1 MAMENRLQSLGTGPA
16 AFSNQGGGPN
26 DKVVGEHVSQQSLIA
41 NTQTNGPDDGED
53 FPDGG
58 KEAWLCAAGTA
69 GIMFCTLGYANSF
82 GVFQAYYMHHQLRDH
97 SPDDISWIGSI
108 QVFLVFASGAVGGP
122 IFDRFGAWVIRPAA
136 IAYLASV
143 MLTSVCTAYWH
154 FVLAQGVLSGVSN
167 GLLMFPAMA
176 AVPQHFNRRRGAAMG
191 LAIAGSSLGAVVFP
205 VVLARLLL
213 APGAGVGF
221 GWAVRV
227 CGLVMVPVLVFGA
240 ATVRARLPPRA
251 SRFFLWSAFARPLYA
266 LLVAGTAALFL
277 GMFVPLFYLPSYAA
291 REAGMDESTALYLVA
306 AVNGASLP
314 GRIIP
319 GILGDRL
326 GRVNTLAAAGA
337 ATSVLIFCWPS
348 ATTPAGVVAFACVF
362 GFVSGA
368 LVSGGSVVFTL
379 CPDSPKDIGTY
390 MGMGIAVA
398 SLAVLVGPPVSGA
411 ILERYGGFR
420 EVSILSGVSCMLGA
434 VLCLVA
440 KAHTL
445 QGVRGRI

>member
-1 MAMENRLQSLGTGPA
+1 M
-16 AFSNQGGGPN
+16 
-26 DKVVGEHVSQQSLIA
+26 VSM
-41 NTQTNGPDDGED
+41 T
-53 FPDGG
+53 
-58 KEAWLCAAGTA
+58 
-69 GIMFCTLGYANSF
+69 
-82 GVFQAYYMHHQLRDH
+82 
-97 SPDDISWIGSI
+97 
-108 QVFLVFASGAVGGP
+108 
-122 IFDRFGAWVIRPAA
+122 VIRPAA

-176 AVPQHFNRRRGAAMG
+176 AVPQHFDRRRGAAMG

-227 CGLVMVPVLVFGA
+227 CGFVMVPVLAFAA

-266 LLVAGTAALFL
+266 LLVAGTAALFF
-277 GMFVPLFYLPSYAA
+277 GMFVPLFYLPSYAV
-291 REAGMDESTALYLVA
+291 REAGMDEATALYLVA

-319 GILGDRL
+319 GILGDRF
-326 GRVNTLAAAGA
+326 GRINTLMVAGA

-348 ATTPAGVVAFACVF
+348 ATTPAGVIAFACVF

-398 SLAVLVGPPVSGA
+398 SLAVLVGPPVSGV

-440 KAHTL
+440 KVQTP
-445 QGVRGRI
+445 QGARGRI